1 MLGAERNFFEF
12 GLDVAAVGLEESF
25 VRVSRTL
32 ASEKGG
38 PQILGRNKW
47 KRGVKSLTAQR

>member
-1 MLGAERNFFEF
+1 MLGAERNFIEF
-12 GLDVAAVGLEESF
+12 GLVAAVRLEESF

-47 KRGVKSLTAQR
+47 KRGVKSLTAQ

>member
-1 MLGAERNFFEF
+1 MLGAERNFLEF
-12 GLDVAAVGLEESF
+12 GLDVAAVVLEESF
-25 VRVSRTL
+25 VRISRTL

-47 KRGVKSLTAQR
+47 KKGVKSLTAQ

>member
-12 GLDVAAVGLEESF
+12 GLDIAAVGLEESF

-32 ASEKGG
+32 ASECVCMSVRKGH
-38 PQILGRNKW
+38 R
-47 KRGVKSLTAQR
+47 